1 MEARTIQVDDAAL
14 HVGVTGRGPDVVVLT
29 GGPGCVQYLERD
41 EISPPDHRAWYP
53 EPRGVG
59 RSGGGPHTME
69 RAIADLEGIRAAVG
83 VRGWIVVGHSWGCD
97 LAIRYATEHP
107 DTVRA
112 VVGIAGRGPQRD
124 RTWSE
129 SAEAGRSAEPTV
141 DVEWVPAVNTSLSE
155 SFTDW
160 IHRPDLWRGL
170 AACKVPM
177 RLIAAGADPRPA
189 WPLAQLAGCFPMA
202 GSRSCPGPHTTSGS
216 PNLNCGAKPSPPH
229 VRPSQHFRV
238 PIPDPGRSVLRP
250 G

>member
-41 EISPPDHRAWYP
+41 ELSPLDHRAWYP

-83 VRGWIVVGHSWGCD
+83 VRDWIVVGHSWGCD

-124 RTWSE
+124 RTWFE

-141 DVEWVPAVNTSLSE
+141 DVEWVPEVNTSLSE

-160 IHRPDLWRGL
+160 VHQPDLWRGL
-170 AACKVPM
+170 ATCTVPM

-189 WPLAQLAGCFPMA
+189 WPLAQLAELLPKGRF
-202 GSRSCPGPHTTSGS
+202 SIVPGAPHNFWFTEPELWRETVAAACEALAALPSPHT
-216 PNLNCGAKPSPPH
+216 
-229 VRPSQHFRV
+229 
-238 PIPDPGRSVLRP
+238 
-250 G
+250 